1 MRGLGQQ
8 YSQTGGRWLWAGAN
22 RKIERWEFGA
32 PEVISTTF
40 GTYVADATAT
50 QRPTFYDFTPY
61 GDWMIVNGG
70 YPGEAA
76 YIHKPAVPSFDVYAA
91 GQAPVGVV
99 QFLKMMSFMMALG
112 YGARGTQVGWSD
124 ANNIELWVP
133 ATDNTAGSLSI
144 DEFNTPIRAGCKLG
158 DAVAV
163 YSEDQLA
170 LVRYIGE
177 PFIFG
182 QKTTID
188 GIGAIGKAAVA
199 TDTRVNVGVSRSG
212 VWWTDGI
219 SSRYIDEGYLS
230 NYLQDNVNWLQGAKI
245 AAARNDY
252 TGCFEFT
259 FPMLGSN
266 VVNETW
272 AWDPKTGGWSKVSV
286 WSVMDER
293 RLFEHPVQ
301 GLNNGQVHLSDFVNP
316 VPVLPLVL
324 ETKPLIMQTAES
336 PHVVTRIDEVDL
348 FLHKARN
355 LELALASA
363 ATPLG
368 PWEWSEWQTV
378 EAGAPVTEVPEL
390 PEAPFWKLAL
400 RTQPGYEQ
408 DWDIDLQGFLLYGTT
423 VGSAM

>member
-1 MRGLGQQ
+1 MARRRTPSFTVLDDQLVSSGLQPDRHSLKKLLWESAANVIFADGQVRRKLPTSIAYDVGTATPVRGLGQQ

-76 YIHKPAVPSFDVYAA
+76 YIHRPAVPSFDVYAA

-163 YSEDQLA
+163 YSEDQLT

-182 QKTTID
+182 HI
-188 GIGAIGKAAVA
+188 
-199 TDTRVNVGVSRSG
+199 
-212 VWWTDGI
+212 
-219 SSRYIDEGYLS
+219 
-230 NYLQDNVNWLQGAKI
+230 
-245 AAARNDY
+245 
-252 TGCFEFT
+252 
-259 FPMLGSN
+259 
-266 VVNETW
+266 
-272 AWDPKTGGWSKVSV
+272 
-286 WSVMDER
+286 
-293 RLFEHPVQ
+293 
-301 GLNNGQVHLSDFVNP
+301 
-316 VPVLPLVL
+316 
-324 ETKPLIMQTAES
+324 
-336 PHVVTRIDEVDL
+336 
-348 FLHKARN
+348 
-355 LELALASA
+355 
-363 ATPLG
+363 
-368 PWEWSEWQTV
+368 
-378 EAGAPVTEVPEL
+378 
-390 PEAPFWKLAL
+390 
-400 RTQPGYEQ
+400 
-408 DWDIDLQGFLLYGTT
+408 
-423 VGSAM
+423 